1 MHAIAD
7 TAERRACFLGV
18 EHSFLG
24 KRWEERLG
32 DPRAALLLS
41 QRFGLPEVVGR
52 ILAARGVGPEQA
64 EGFLEPRLRD
74 HLPDPSRLK
83 DMDIAVERLAAAV
96 MGGEGIAVFGDYDVD
111 GATSAAVLARFLR
124 AAGNAPRIYV
134 PDRIAEG
141 YGPNTKALLTLQA
154 EGAAVVVTVD
164 CGILA
169 FEPLEAAAA
178 AGLDVIVLDHHSA
191 EPELPRARAVVN
203 PNRLDEISLAEDPG
217 KLGYLAA
224 VGVAFLLVVALNRAL
239 RSAGWYQSSDRP
251 EPDLME
257 LLDLVALGTVCDVV
271 PLLGLNR
278 ALVAQ
283 GLKVMARRRNTG
295 LAALGDVARLQEA
308 PGTYHAGF
316 ILGPRINAGGRVG
329 EAGLGARLLATE
341 DAAEAGEIAARLDGY
356 NDERRA
362 IEAVALDQAIERVE
376 SGAKLGGAK
385 LGGAGLGGAG
395 LGGLVF
401 VAGEGW
407 HPGVIG
413 IVAGRLKE
421 RYGLPALVL
430 AVDPET
436 GLAKGSGRSVPGVD
450 LGNAV
455 IAAKQAGIL
464 IDGGGHPMAA
474 GLTLQ
479 AARIDDLRAFLEP
492 RLRARLEAIQYRP
505 ALGFDGAL
513 QPSAASF
520 ELLRQLERCGPFGT
534 GVAQPRF
541 ALPAA
546 RLLHAK
552 VVGQGHL
559 RCVLTGPDGGRL
571 KGIAFRAM
579 DSGLGANLQ
588 SRAGAAVHLAG
599 KLRADTW
606 AGPEAVQFVIEDAA
620 DAAG

>member
-1 MHAIAD
+1 MTSAVAQGP
-7 TAERRACFLGV
+7 EPRACFLGV
-18 EHSFLG
+18 ERSFLG

-32 DPRAALLLS
+32 DPRAALMLS
-41 QRFGLPEVVGR
+41 QRLGLPEVVGR
-52 ILAARGVGPEQA
+52 VLAARGIGPDEA

-74 HLPDPSRLK
+74 LLPDPLRLK
-83 DMDIAVERLAAAV
+83 DMDAAVERLAAAV

-111 GATSAAVLARFLR
+111 GATSAALLTRFLR

-134 PDRIAEG
+134 PDRIEEG
-141 YGPNTKALLTLQA
+141 YGPNAKALLKLKA

-169 FEPLEAAAA
+169 FEALAAAA
-178 AGLDVIVLDHHSA
+178 EAGLDVIVLDHHSA
-191 EPELPRARAVVN
+191 EPDLPRARAVVN
-203 PNRLDEISLAEDPG
+203 PNRQDEMPLAEDPG

-224 VGVAFLLVVALNRAL
+224 VGVAFLVVVALNRAL
-239 RSAGWYQSSDRP
+239 REAGWYDPGTRP
-251 EPDLME
+251 EPDLMAW
-257 LLDLVALGTVCDVV
+257 LDLVALGTICDVV

-283 GLKVMARRRNTG
+283 GLKVMAGRRNIG
-295 LAALGDVARLQEA
+295 LAALGDVAHLSEP

-329 EAGLGARLLATE
+329 ESGLGARLLATE
-341 DAAEAGEIAARLDGY
+341 DAAEAAQIATQLDDY
-356 NDERRA
+356 NIERRA
-362 IEAVALDQAIERVE
+362 IEAVALDQAIEQVE
-376 SGAKLGGAK
+376 SGAKPES
-385 LGGAGLGGAG
+385 
-395 LGGLVF
+395 LVF
-401 VAGEGW
+401 VVGDGW

-421 RYGLPALVL
+421 RYGLPSLVL
-430 AVDPET
+430 AVDPVS

-455 IAAKQAGIL
+455 IAARQAGIL
-464 IDGGGHPMAA
+464 INGGGHPMAA
-474 GLTLQ
+474 GLTL
-479 AARIDDLRAFLEP
+479 AADRIDDLRAFLTP
-492 RLRARLEAIQYRP
+492 RLGARLEAIQYRP

-513 QPSAASF
+513 QPSGASY
-520 ELLRQLERCGPFGT
+520 ELLRELERCGPFGA
-534 GVAQPRF
+534 GVAAPRF

-546 RLLHAK
+546 RLLHTK

-559 RCVLTGPDGGRL
+559 RCVLTGADGGRL
-571 KGIAFRAM
+571 KGIAFRAV
-579 DSGLGANLQ
+579 DNGLGALLQ
-588 SRAGAAVHLAG
+588 QRSGSPVHLAG

-620 DAAG
+620 LATG

>member
-1 MHAIAD
+1 MS
-7 TAERRACFLGV
+7 TAEQIPARRACFLGV
-18 EHSFLG
+18 ERSFLG

-41 QRFGLPEVVGR
+41 QRLGLPEVVGR
-52 ILAARGVGPEQA
+52 VLAARGVGPEEA
-64 EGFLEPRLRD
+64 ERFLEPRLRD
-74 HLPDPSRLK
+74 FLPDPSRLK
-83 DMDIAVERLAAAV
+83 DMDAAVERLAAAV

-111 GATSAAVLARFLR
+111 GATSAALLTRFLR

-134 PDRIAEG
+134 PDRLKEG
-141 YGPNTKALLTLQA
+141 YGPNTKALLRLKA

-169 FEPLEAAAA
+169 FEPLEAAAE
-178 AGLDVIVLDHHSA
+178 AGLEVIVLDHHSA
-191 EPELPRARAVVN
+191 EPRLPRARAVVN
-203 PNRLDEISLAEDPG
+203 PNRLDERPLAEDPG

-224 VGVAFLLVVALNRAL
+224 VGVTFLLVVALNRAL
-239 RSAGWYQSSDRP
+239 RDAGWYLGGERA

-283 GLKVMARRRNTG
+283 GLKVMARRRNLG
-295 LAALGDVARLQEA
+295 LAALGEVARLTEA
-308 PGTYHAGF
+308 PDTYHVGF

-341 DAAEAGEIAARLDGY
+341 DAAEAAEIAARLEDY
-356 NDERRA
+356 NDARRA
-362 IEAVALDQAIERVE
+362 IEAVVLDQAIARVE
-376 SGAKLGGAK
+376 SGAKPT
-385 LGGAGLGGAG
+385 
-395 LGGLVF
+395 GLVF

-413 IVAGRLKE
+413 IIAGRLKE

-430 AVDPET
+430 AIDPA
-436 GLAKGSGRSVPGVD
+436 GGPAKGSGRSVPGVD

-455 IAAKQAGIL
+455 IAARQEGIL

-474 GLTLQ
+474 GLTLR
-479 AARIDDLRAFLEP
+479 ADRIDELRAFLEP
-492 RLRARLEAIQYRP
+492 RLHARLEAIQYRP

-513 QPSAASF
+513 QPSGASF

-534 GVAQPRF
+534 GVAPPRF

-579 DSGLGANLQ
+579 DSGLGAALQ
-588 SRAGAAVHLAG
+588 NRAGAAVHLAG
-599 KLRADTW
+599 KLRADAW

-620 DAAG
+620 AIAG

>member
-1 MHAIAD
+1 LQA
-7 TAERRACFLGV
+7 TAEIPEPRNCFLGV
-18 EHSFLG
+18 ERSFLG

-32 DPRAALLLS
+32 DPRAALMLS
-41 QRFGLPEVVGR
+41 QRFNLPEVVGR
-52 ILAARGVGPEQA
+52 VLAARGVGPDEA
-64 EGFLEPRLRD
+64 ERFLEPRLRD
-74 HLPDPSRLK
+74 LLPDPARLK
-83 DMDIAVERLAAAV
+83 DMDSAVERLAAAV

-111 GATSAAVLARFLR
+111 GATSAAVLTRFLR
-124 AAGNAPRIYV
+124 AAGNAPRVYV
-134 PDRIAEG
+134 PDRIEEG
-141 YGPNTKALLTLQA
+141 YGPNAPALLRLKS

-169 FEPLEAAAA
+169 FAPLAAAAA

-191 EPELPRARAVVN
+191 QKDLPRACAVVN
-203 PNRLDEISLAEDPG
+203 PNREDEMKLAEDPA

-224 VGVAFLLVVALNRAL
+224 VGVTFLLVVALNRAL
-239 RSAGWYQSSDRP
+239 REAGWYDPAGRP

-295 LAALGDVARLQEA
+295 LAALGDVAGLKEA

-316 ILGPRINAGGRVG
+316 LLGPRINAGGRVG

-341 DAAEAGEIAARLDGY
+341 DAAEAAEIATRLDGY
-356 NDERRA
+356 NDTRRV
-362 IEAVALDQAIERVE
+362 IEAAALDQAIEQVV
-376 SGAKLGGAK
+376 SGATPE
-385 LGGAGLGGAG
+385 GLI
-395 LGGLVF
+395 F

-430 AVDPET
+430 AIDPA
-436 GLAKGSGRSVPGVD
+436 GAPAKGSGRSVPGVD
-450 LGNAV
+450 LGRAV
-455 IAAKQAGIL
+455 IDAKDAGIL
-464 IDGGGHPMAA
+464 ESGGGHPMAA

-479 AARIDDLRAFLEP
+479 AARIDDLRGFLEP

-559 RCVLTGPDGGRL
+559 RCILTGPDGGRL

-579 DSGLGANLQ
+579 DNGLGAALQ

-620 DAAG
+620 DAG

>member
-1 MHAIAD
+1 
-7 TAERRACFLGV
+7 
-18 EHSFLG
+18 
-24 KRWEERLG
+24 
-32 DPRAALLLS
+32 
-41 QRFGLPEVVGR
+41 
-52 ILAARGVGPEQA
+52 
-64 EGFLEPRLRD
+64 
-74 HLPDPSRLK
+74 
-83 DMDIAVERLAAAV
+83 
-96 MGGEGIAVFGDYDVD
+96 
-111 GATSAAVLARFLR
+111 
-124 AAGNAPRIYV
+124 
-134 PDRIAEG
+134 
-141 YGPNTKALLTLQA
+141 
-154 EGAAVVVTVD
+154 
-164 CGILA
+164 
-169 FEPLEAAAA
+169 
-178 AGLDVIVLDHHSA
+178 
-191 EPELPRARAVVN
+191 VVN
-203 PNRLDEISLAEDPG
+203 PNRLDETPLDEDPG

-224 VGVAFLLVVALNRAL
+224 VGVTFLLVVALNRAL
-239 RSAGWYQSSDRP
+239 RDAGWYQPSDRP
-251 EPDLME
+251 EPDLMD

-271 PLLGLNR
+271 PLVGLNR

-283 GLKVMARRRNTG
+283 GLKVMARRRNLG
-295 LAALGDVARLQEA
+295 LAALGEVAGLTEA

-341 DAAEAGEIAARLDGY
+341 DAAEAAEIATRLDGY
-356 NDERRA
+356 NDARRV
-362 IEAVALDQAIERVE
+362 IEGVALDQAIERVE
-376 SGAKLGGAK
+376 SGATPE
-385 LGGAGLGGAG
+385 
-395 LGGLVF
+395 GLVF

-421 RYGLPALVL
+421 RYGLPSLVL
-430 AVDPET
+430 AVDPAGGPT
-436 GLAKGSGRSVPGVD
+436 KGSGRSVPGVD

-474 GLTLQ
+474 GLTL
-479 AARIDDLRAFLEP
+479 AAGRIDDLRAFLVP
-492 RLRARLEAIQYRP
+492 RLRARLEAIQYRSS
-505 ALGFDGAL
+505 LGFDGAL
-513 QPSAASF
+513 QPSGASF

-559 RCVLTGPDGGRL
+559 RCILTGPDGGRL

-579 DSGLGANLQ
+579 DSGLGAALQ

-620 DAAG
+620 AAG

>member
-1 MHAIAD
+1 MPSAA
-7 TAERRACFLGV
+7 AEIPEPRACFLGV
-18 EHSFLG
+18 ERSFLG

-32 DPRAALLLS
+32 DPRAALMLS
-41 QRFGLPEVVGR
+41 QRLGLPEMVGR
-52 ILAARGVGPEQA
+52 VLAARGVGPDQA
-64 EGFLEPRLRD
+64 ERFLDPRLRD

-83 DMDIAVERLAAAV
+83 DMDAAVERLAAAV

-111 GATSAAVLARFLR
+111 GATSAALLTRFLR

-141 YGPNTKALLTLQA
+141 YGPNAEALLKLKA

-169 FEPLEAAAA
+169 FEPLEAAAE
-178 AGLDVIVLDHHSA
+178 AGLDMIVLDHHSA
-191 EPELPRARAVVN
+191 EPGLPRARAVVN
-203 PNRLDEISLAEDPG
+203 PNRQDETPLAEDPG

-224 VGVAFLLVVALNRAL
+224 VGVAFLVVVALNRAL
-239 RSAGWYQSSDRP
+239 RAAGWYDADTRP

-257 LLDLVALGTVCDVV
+257 LLDLVALGTICDVV
-271 PLLGLNR
+271 PLVGLNR

-283 GLKVMARRRNTG
+283 GLKVMAGRGNTG
-295 LAALGDVARLQEA
+295 LVALGEVAGLKER
-308 PGTYHAGF
+308 PDTYHAGF

-329 EAGLGARLLATE
+329 ESDLGARLLSTE
-341 DAAEAGEIAARLDGY
+341 NAAEATEIAARLDGY

-362 IEAVALDQAIERVE
+362 IEAVAQEQAIEQVE
-376 SGAKLGGAK
+376 AGQAAAGGA
-385 LGGAGLGGAG
+385 LE
-395 LGGLVF
+395 GLVF

-430 AVDPET
+430 AVDSAR

-455 IAAKQAGIL
+455 IAARQAGIL
-464 IDGGGHPMAA
+464 ESGGGHPMAA

-479 AARIDDLRAFLEP
+479 AARVDELRAFLTP

-513 QPSAASF
+513 QPSGASF

-546 RLLHAK
+546 RLVRAD

-559 RCVLTGPDGGRL
+559 RCILTGADGGRL

-579 DSGLGANLQ
+579 DSGLGAALQ
-588 SRAGAAVHLAG
+588 SRAGAPVHLAG

-620 DAAG
+620 AAG

>member
-1 MHAIAD
+1 MP
-7 TAERRACFLGV
+7 ERRACFLGV
-18 EHSFLG
+18 ERSFLG

-32 DPRAALLLS
+32 DPRAALMLS
-41 QRFGLPEVVGR
+41 QRLGLPEVVGR
-52 ILAARGVGPEQA
+52 VLAARGVGA
-64 EGFLEPRLRD
+64 EEAERFLEPRLRD

-83 DMDIAVERLAAAV
+83 DMDAAVERLAAAV

-111 GATSAAVLARFLR
+111 GATSAAVLTRFLR

-134 PDRIAEG
+134 PDRLKEG
-141 YGPNTKALLTLQA
+141 YGPNAEALLRLKA

-169 FEPLEAAAA
+169 FEPLEAAAE
-178 AGLDVIVLDHHSA
+178 AGLDVVVLDHHSA
-191 EPELPRARAVVN
+191 EPGLPRARAVVN
-203 PNRLDEISLAEDPG
+203 PNRLDETPLAEDPG

-224 VGVAFLLVVALNRAL
+224 VGVAFLVVVALNRVL
-239 RSAGWYQSSDRP
+239 RDAGWYQSGERP
-251 EPDLME
+251 EPELME

-271 PLLGLNR
+271 PLVGLNR

-283 GLKVMARRRNTG
+283 GLKVMAGRRNIG
-295 LAALGDVARLQEA
+295 LAALGEVARLTEA

-341 DAAEAGEIAARLDGY
+341 DAAEAAEIAARLDGY
-356 NDERRA
+356 NDARRA

-376 SGAKLGGAK
+376 SGARPE
-385 LGGAGLGGAG
+385 
-395 LGGLVF
+395 GLVF
-401 VAGEGW
+401 AAGEDW

-430 AVDPET
+430 AVDSAGGP
-436 GLAKGSGRSVPGVD
+436 GGGPGGGFAKGSGRSVPGVD

-474 GLTLQ
+474 GLTL
-479 AARIDDLRAFLEP
+479 AADRVDDLRAFLEP
-492 RLRARLEAIQYRP
+492 RLRARLEEIRYRP

-513 QPSAASF
+513 QPSGASF
-520 ELLRQLERCGPFGT
+520 DLLRQLERCGPFGT

-579 DSGLGANLQ
+579 DSGLGAALQ
-588 SRAGAAVHLAG
+588 GQAGAAVHLAG

-620 DAAG
+620 AIPG

>member
-1 MHAIAD
+1 MQAAVEIP
-7 TAERRACFLGV
+7 ERRACFLGV
-18 EHSFLG
+18 ERSFLG

-41 QRFGLPEVVGR
+41 QRLGLPEVVGR
-52 ILAARGVGPEQA
+52 VLAARGVGPEEA
-64 EGFLEPRLRD
+64 ERFLEPRLRD
-74 HLPDPSRLK
+74 FLPDPSRLK
-83 DMDIAVERLAAAV
+83 DMDAAVERLAAAV

-111 GATSAAVLARFLR
+111 GATSAALLTRFLR

-134 PDRIAEG
+134 PDRLKEG
-141 YGPNTKALLTLQA
+141 YGPNTEALLRLKA

-169 FEPLEAAAA
+169 FEPLEAAAE
-178 AGLDVIVLDHHSA
+178 AGLDVVVLDHHSA
-191 EPELPRARAVVN
+191 EPHLPRACAVVN
-203 PNRLDEISLAEDPG
+203 PNRLDEAPLAEDPG

-224 VGVAFLLVVALNRAL
+224 VGVTFLLVVALNRAL
-239 RSAGWYQSSDRP
+239 RDAGWYRGGERA

-283 GLKVMARRRNTG
+283 GLKVMARRRNLG
-295 LAALGDVARLQEA
+295 LAALGEVARLTEA
-308 PGTYHAGF
+308 PDTYHVGF

-341 DAAEAGEIAARLDGY
+341 DAAEAAEIAARLEDY
-356 NDERRA
+356 NDARRA
-362 IEAVALDQAIERVE
+362 IEAVVLDQAIARVE
-376 SGAKLGGAK
+376 SGAQPT
-385 LGGAGLGGAG
+385 
-395 LGGLVF
+395 GLVF

-413 IVAGRLKE
+413 IIAGRLKE

-430 AVDPET
+430 AIDPA
-436 GLAKGSGRSVPGVD
+436 GGPAKGSGRSVPGVD

-455 IAAKQAGIL
+455 IAARQEGIL

-474 GLTLQ
+474 GLTLR
-479 AARIDDLRAFLEP
+479 ADRIDELRAFLEP
-492 RLRARLEAIQYRP
+492 RLHARLEAIQYRP

-513 QPSAASF
+513 QPSGASF

-546 RLLHAK
+546 RLLHTK

-579 DSGLGANLQ
+579 DSGLGAALQ
-588 SRAGAAVHLAG
+588 NRAGVAVHLAG
-599 KLRADTW
+599 KLRADAW

-620 DAAG
+620 AIAG

>member
-1 MHAIAD
+1 MASAAAD
-7 TAERRACFLGV
+7 TPKSRACFLGV
-18 EHSFLG
+18 ERSFLG

-32 DPRAALLLS
+32 DPRAALMLS
-41 QRFGLPEVVGR
+41 QRLSLPEMVGR
-52 ILAARGVGPEQA
+52 VLAARGVGPDQA
-64 EGFLEPRLRD
+64 ERFLDPRLRD

-83 DMDIAVERLAAAV
+83 DMDAAVERLAAAV

-111 GATSAAVLARFLR
+111 GATSAALLTRFLR
-124 AAGNAPRIYV
+124 AAGNPPRIYV

-141 YGPNTKALLTLQA
+141 YGPNAAALLKLKA

-169 FEPLEAAAA
+169 FEPLEAAAE
-178 AGLDVIVLDHHSA
+178 AGLDMIVLDHHSA
-191 EPELPRARAVVN
+191 EPRLPRARAVVN
-203 PNRLDEISLAEDPG
+203 PNRQDETRLVDDPG
-217 KLGYLAA
+217 KLGHLAA
-224 VGVAFLLVVALNRAL
+224 VGVAFLVVVALNRAL
-239 RSAGWYQSSDRP
+239 RAAGWYEAGTRP

-257 LLDLVALGTVCDVV
+257 LLDLVALGTICDVV
-271 PLLGLNR
+271 PLVGLNR

-283 GLKVMARRRNTG
+283 GLKVMAGRGNTG
-295 LAALGDVARLQEA
+295 LVALGEVARLKER
-308 PGTYHAGF
+308 PDTYHAGF
-316 ILGPRINAGGRVG
+316 VLGPRINAGGRVG
-329 EAGLGARLLATE
+329 ESDLGARLLSTE
-341 DAAEAGEIAARLDGY
+341 NAAEAAEIAARLDGY

-362 IEAVALDQAIERVE
+362 IEAVVQEQAIEQVE
-376 SGAKLGGAK
+376 AAQAVGGGAPE
-385 LGGAGLGGAG
+385 
-395 LGGLVF
+395 GLVF
-401 VAGEGW
+401 AAGEGW

-430 AVDPET
+430 AVDST
-436 GLAKGSGRSVPGVD
+436 RGQAKGSGRSVPGVD

-455 IAAKQAGIL
+455 IAARQAGIL
-464 IDGGGHPMAA
+464 ESGGGHPMAA
-474 GLTLQ
+474 GLTLR
-479 AARIDDLRAFLEP
+479 AERVDELRAFLTP
-492 RLRARLEAIQYRP
+492 RLHARLEAIQYRP

-513 QPSAASF
+513 QPSGASF

-546 RLLHAK
+546 RLVRAD

-559 RCVLTGPDGGRL
+559 RCILTGADGGRL

-579 DSGLGANLQ
+579 DSGLGAALQ
-588 SRAGAAVHLAG
+588 SRAGAPVHLAG

-620 DAAG
+620 AAG